1 MPTDT
6 YYTTLGLVASA
17 DPVVIRAAYKALS
30 LMHHPDKTLHLAAD
44 KRASHAAVFKN
55 VQEAYDVLS
64 NPSLKASYDAELAR
78 HNNKVDEEHSTFHR
92 PMSSRTASTKS
103 SSSGSQAPVKL
114 TTPEEKASLRAKAR
128 QSLEHLRDKRAA
140 REIEDATIDVAGLEK
155 LVQIWSDLAIESKTD
170 PPMQAHCTIRVHE
183 YKQKIA
189 QRQQQHE
196 ELPAKTST
204 ATTVAGQHRTQIP
217 TTPLAPLASM
227 PANRSNTGRARAKCQ
242 STTASSSI
250 PASRSRTATW
260 AEERKRA
267 EAGSKAEAAAR
278 AQARLQENAQRKAA
292 KQAQVEQK
300 AAAIRAE
307 KEQQKARAELQAHK
321 DAERIAAA
329 RAKAGAAPLGTLDAA
344 GLHHGTT
351 SSEPQRVKVSSQTE
365 AQAGTSAAGNAG
377 RDETQSHVK
386 KVCGKCGLEHPTFR
400 EWRKCNMQ
408 AEPVSRDDDG
418 SFLREV

>member
-17 DPVVIRAAYKALS
+17 DPAVIRAAYKALS
-30 LMHHPDKTLHLAAD
+30 LVHHPDKTLHLAAD
-44 KRASHAAVFKN
+44 KRASHAAVFKK

-78 HNNKVDEEHSTFHR
+78 HNNKVNEEHSTFHR
-92 PMSSRTASTKS
+92 PMSSRTASAKS
-103 SSSGSQAPVKL
+103 SSSGRQAVVKL

-128 QSLEHLRDKRAA
+128 QSLEHLRNKRAE
-140 REIEDATIDVAGLEK
+140 REIEDANIDVAGLEN

-170 PPMQAHCTIRVHE
+170 PSMQAHCTIRVHE
-183 YKQKIA
+183 YEQKIA

-196 ELPAKTST
+196 ELLPKTST
-204 ATTVAGQHRTQIP
+204 ATMVAGQHRTQMP
-217 TTPLAPLASM
+217 KTPMAPSASM
-227 PANRSNTGRARAKCQ
+227 PASRSNTGRARAKCQ
-242 STTASSSI
+242 STTAPSPI
-250 PASRSRTATW
+250 PASRSRLTAR

-267 EAGSKAEAAAR
+267 EAAVR

-292 KQAQVEQK
+292 KQVQVEQK
-300 AAAIRAE
+300 VAAVRAE
-307 KEQQKARAELQAHK
+307 KEQQKARAELQTQK
-321 DAERIAAA
+321 DADRIAAA
-329 RAKAGAAPLGTLDAA
+329 RAKAGAAPLGTVGAA
-344 GLHHGTT
+344 GFHHVTT
-351 SSEPQRVKVSSQTE
+351 SSEPERVKVSPQSE

-408 AEPVSRDDDG
+408 AAPISRDDDG
-418 SFLREV
+418 SFLWEV